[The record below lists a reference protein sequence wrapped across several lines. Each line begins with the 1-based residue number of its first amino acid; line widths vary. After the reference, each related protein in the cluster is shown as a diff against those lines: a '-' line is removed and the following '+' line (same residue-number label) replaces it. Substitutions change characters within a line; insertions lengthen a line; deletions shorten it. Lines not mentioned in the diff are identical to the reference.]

1 MQLDDEGVVHGL
13 EDESFGERVYL
24 LLAAG
29 DVLLVDDL
37 HRVELVCMR
46 PQVLSLVS
54 FTMNTCPKAP
64 LPSPRT
70 TLKSVMLLACLG
82 FSLRE
87 SGSWVVRDCAR
98 V

>member
-1 MQLDDEGVVHGL
+1 MQFDDEGVVHGF
-13 EDESFGERVYL
+13 EDESFGEGVDL

-46 PQVLSLVS
+46 LHLLSLVS
-54 FTMNTCPKAP
+54 FTMNTCPNAP

-70 TLKSVMLLACLG
+70 TLKSVMLLGALG
-82 FSLRE
+82 F
-87 SGSWVVRDCAR
+87 
-98 V
+98 